1 MDTTLIKGLRVLETL
16 ANSTDPLSLAE
27 IAAATELGK
36 SNAHRVLKTLVH
48 CGYARQD
55 AVTARYQCTLK
66 MWKFG
71 CRISDN
77 MDLRGIARPHLR
89 RLSEMTS
96 QTVHLAIYEGEEV
109 TYIEK
114 IDGLEPIVAYSRLGG
129 GGPLHCSACGKAMLA
144 FAPDDVVARASKTLR
159 RFTPNTIVDPARLA
173 KEIQTIRRQGYAV
186 TRGEWHEAMSG
197 IAAPIFARQ
206 NVVIAA
212 VGVFGLLARMTSAR
226 LREYAPLVI
235 GTAQA
240 ISREIA

>member
-16 ANSTDPLSLAE
+16 ANSADPLSLAE
-27 IAAATELGK
+27 IAAATGLGK
-36 SNAHRVLKTLVH
+36 SNAHRVLKTLIH

-55 AVTARYQCTLK
+55 PVSARYHCTLK

-71 CRISDN
+71 CHIVEQL
-77 MDLRGIARPHLR
+77 DLRAIARPHLR
-89 RLSEMTS
+89 KLSETTS
-96 QTVHLAIYEGEEV
+96 QTVHLAILENDEV

-114 IDGLEPIVAYSRLGG
+114 IDGLEPVVAYSRLGG
-129 GGPLHCSACGKAMLA
+129 GGPLHCSASGKAILA
-144 FAPDDVVARASKTLR
+144 FAPDDVIARVGKSLR

-173 KEIQTIRRQGYAV
+173 REIQTIRRQGYAV

-206 NVVIAA
+206 NVVFAA
-212 VGVFGLLARMTSAR
+212 VGVFGLLSRMNQPR
-226 LREYAPLVI
+226 LRKYAPLVI
-235 GTAQA
+235 ETAQA